1 MGAMRS
7 SIKRSL
13 SFALGTALVGG
24 LAATGYNLYKFQQ
37 YENKVVRVMSGDQKS
52 VMMGRL
58 LQARVKATQELV
70 QSSVESEEGN
80 EQFKK
85 RLVSIADELKT
96 ISKDEPDK
104 ALDESRA
111 LVTEM
116 IEAKSEPVEDL
127 FVHYRNLK
135 TTAFNMYRQAWGNK
149 WMGVAKS
156 MGLIIND
163 LDNLPYQ
170 DAERAAAS
178 VNAKVQQL
186 VGYITSSAL
195 QQDMKLYLFG
205 QLTTIR
211 NLASK
216 YTEALARSQTL
227 KTKRLEALKTLEAKL
242 EKYNNVQGK
251 GLMQFG
257 NDAHSE
263 VLKALIATML
273 FVLFAVGWYALSVKR
288 LSERVR
294 QVAFII
300 SRQMAGWISNGGSI
314 AAQGFKPPAK
324 PDVEFAET
332 YQILDQTMKRMNGL
346 RKEDILVKRLLNVPF
361 LLVSRAKQAMFWNSA
376 LSILA
381 KIRALEETGPIAYR
395 NMLRFTDAQG
405 KATDPV
411 ERAFNENKE
420 ITQLA
425 LLRIGNDGIAVHVVC
440 TPVMGP
446 DNQPEYVMVHL
457 RDLREENRR
466 FENELDRQLDNVK
479 AAVQQ
484 IKDGQSP
491 NITAA
496 GLRKPVAECV
506 SLLKA
511 FSLDLQE
518 KAATLAGQIETMSSR
533 MEREAGLKKTVHGRV
548 EQIRNEVLG
557 LRTQLDEVKSQAESV
572 ANRLGEIETHGK
584 QLKGDYSDIK
594 KRGSALMS
602 DLKSSQELMIQSL
615 AFLDEAE
622 DVSKR
627 VRANEKVIKSI
638 LEKSA
643 MLNANNSIL
652 STKREL
658 SPSEVATVT
667 ENITQLLGQF
677 ERSYRFIEQSVG
689 EVERSTGDIAERLR
703 STLKIAM
710 NLSKQEQAIIKAV
723 YDSERAID
731 SSTREVSDFLK
742 EIAALR
748 LASNRFS
755 VQLSAIETK
764 VQALVQIG
772 KASIDL
778 QEQLEAGFKGI
789 AGRVVGEKPVAPA
802 RVGLK
807 LES

>member
-1 MGAMRS
+1 MRS

-13 SFALGTALVGG
+13 SIALGLSLTGG
-24 LAATGYNLYKFQQ
+24 FLASGYNLYKFQQ
-37 YENKVVRVMSGDQKS
+37 YESKVARIMSGDQKS
-52 VMMGRL
+52 IMMGRV
-58 LQARVKATQELV
+58 LQARVKATHELV
-70 QSSVESEEGN
+70 QGSVESEEGN
-80 EQFKK
+80 EQFRK
-85 RLVSIADELKT
+85 RLVSISDELKA

-111 LVTEM
+111 LIGEM

-135 TTAFNMYRQAWGNK
+135 TTAFNMYRQAWGSK
-149 WMGVAKS
+149 WMGVART
-156 MGLIIND
+156 MGQIIND

-170 DAERAAAS
+170 DGERATAS
-178 VNAKVQQL
+178 VTAKVQYL
-186 VGYITSSAL
+186 VGYITRSSL
-195 QQDMKLYLFG
+195 QQNMKLYLFG

-211 NLASK
+211 NLAAK
-216 YTEALARSQTL
+216 YNETLARAQ
-227 KTKRLEALKTLEAKL
+227 ALKAKRVESLKALESKL
-242 EKYNNVQGK
+242 EKYNNAQGK

-257 NDAHSE
+257 NEAHSE
-263 VLKALIATML
+263 VLKALFATLL
-273 FVLFAVGWYALSVKR
+273 FVVFAAGWYALSIKR
-288 LSERVR
+288 LTERVR
-294 QVAFII
+294 QVAFTI
-300 SRQMAGWISNGGSI
+300 SRQMAGWISNGGGI
-314 AAQGFKPPAK
+314 AAQGFKHPEK
-324 PDVEFAET
+324 PDVEFTET
-332 YQILDQTMKRMNGL
+332 YQILDQTIKRMNGL

-381 KIRALEETGPIAYR
+381 KIRALEETGPTPYR
-395 NMLRFTDAQG
+395 NMIRFTDAQG
-405 KATDPV
+405 KAVDPV
-411 ERAFNENKE
+411 ERAFVESKE

-466 FENELDRQLDNVK
+466 FENELDRQLDNVR

-484 IKDGQSP
+484 IKDGKSP
-491 NITAA
+491 SIAVN
-496 GLRKPVAECV
+496 GLRRPVAECV
-506 SLLKA
+506 SLLKS
-511 FSLDLQE
+511 FSLDLQQ
-518 KAATLAGQIETMSSR
+518 KAATLAGQIETMSTR
-533 MEREAGLKKTVHGRV
+533 MEREAGLKKTVHGRM
-548 EQIRNEVLG
+548 EQIKSEVLA
-557 LRTQLDEVKSQAESV
+557 LRSQLDDVKSQASSV
-572 ANRLGEIETHGK
+572 ADRLGEIESHGK
-584 QLKGDYSDIK
+584 QLKNDYGDIK
-594 KRGSALMS
+594 KRGAALMS
-602 DLKSSQELMIQSL
+602 DLKASQELMVQSL
-615 AFLDEAE
+615 AYLDEAE

-677 ERSYRFIEQSVG
+677 ERSYRFIEQSVA
-689 EVERSTGDIAERLR
+689 EVERSTADIAERLR
-703 STLKIAM
+703 GTLKTAM
-710 NLSKQEQAIIKAV
+710 SLSKQEQAIIKSV
-723 YDSERAID
+723 YDSERSIESGA
-731 SSTREVSDFLK
+731 REVSDFSK
-742 EIAALR
+742 EIEALKAA
-748 LASNRFS
+748 SSRFS

-789 AGRVVGEKPVAPA
+789 AGHVISGEKPATPSQGTA
-802 RVGLK
+802 
-807 LES
+807 